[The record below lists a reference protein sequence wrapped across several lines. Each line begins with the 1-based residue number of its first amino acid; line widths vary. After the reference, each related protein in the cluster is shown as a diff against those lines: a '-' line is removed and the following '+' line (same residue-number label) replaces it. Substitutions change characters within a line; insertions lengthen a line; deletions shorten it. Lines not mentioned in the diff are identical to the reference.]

1 MLIDRR
7 NDDLL
12 PLPVGHVPGLD
23 EDVVPIHPVVE
34 DLRLAPLHVEGAV
47 AGTGEV
53 GYEGPGER
61 EGQSLGLKSYNS
73 ISFRQLE

>member
-1 MLIDRR
+1 MFIDRR

-23 EDVVPIHPVVE
+23 EDVVPVHPVVE

-47 AGTGEV
+47 ARTGEV
-53 GYEGPGER
+53 GDEGPEDRGSESR
-61 EGQSLGLKSYNS
+61 IQK
-73 ISFRQLE
+73 F